1 LTLSVWESAEMA
13 SGGPKQTVSHYTIVE
28 KLGGGGMGV
37 VYKAEDLDLGRSVA
51 LKFLS
56 AEFAGDP
63 GALERFRREARA
75 ASSLNHPNICTIYEI
90 GREAGETF
98 IAMELLC
105 GATLKDRLAA
115 GALPTEEVR
124 GIAIEV
130 ADALDA
136 AHRAGIV
143 HRDIK
148 PANIFITAS
157 RQVKILDFG
166 LAKISATAGDDAE
179 TQTIEQSLTGAGRIV
194 GTVTHMSPEQ
204 IRAQPLD
211 GRTDIFS
218 LGVVLYEMATGKLPF
233 EGAGVGAI
241 FDSILNRDPDLSNIP
256 PALRGIVGRCLQKDR
271 ELRYASA
278 RDLAADLQRGV
289 ASAGR
294 AGFPRRWKIALPAVV
309 GALAATA
316 AGYFYPHRP
325 PKLTDKDT
333 ILVADFSNRAG
344 DPIFDDTL
352 RQGLEVQLQESP
364 FLSLVSSDRIQKTL
378 QLMGKPIA
386 TPLTGTVAR
395 DVCERTNSAAMLEG
409 SISSLGTQYLLGLK
423 ALNCRTGALILQQQV
438 QVGRKEDVIGAL
450 TQVAARFRKAAG
462 ESLATVERY
471 STPLDEAATPSLD
484 ALKAYSLAGKV
495 RDTQGHLKA
504 LPFFQRAVEI
514 DSEFASAHAW
524 LGRMY
529 GGVGEMTLGTGSAE
543 RAWRYRNRASDHERF
558 YIDFTYYRQVK
569 GDLEKSAQVCEAWI
583 QSYPRDSRPHGFLA
597 GSTLTELAQFERV
610 IEEGQKAVALDPDVA
625 FSWEHVAGAYV
636 LLDRLPEAKAVLQKA
651 AERKIAIPE
660 ILILR
665 YQIAFLENDR
675 QELARLTEA
684 GYKRSPTFC
693 EQEAH
698 VVAYAGQLRRA
709 RALSARA
716 VDLAGQGGRVERAG
730 QNQAGSAIRESL
742 FGNAVEAR
750 RQADA
755 ALDLSK
761 GGAVEYGAGFA
772 LGLAGEPARA
782 GTLAADL
789 EKRFP
794 EDTTFRTAY
803 VPVLRALDALGRHEP
818 ARAISALEPAA
829 TYELGFLEDHEGFN
843 GSMYAVYVRGLAYL
857 EQHKGLEAAAEFE
870 KILKHRG
877 IVLYDPIAAV
887 SRWRLGQ
894 AYAMA
899 GDVQRARAAYDE
911 LLALWK
917 NADSDLPILLKVR
930 SERAA
935 LH

>member
-1 LTLSVWESAEMA
+1 MA
-13 SGGPKQTVSHYTIVE
+13 AGGPKQKVSHYTIVE
-28 KLGGGGMGV
+28 KLGSGGMGV

-51 LKFLS
+51 LKFLPP
-56 AEFAGDP
+56 ELVGDP
-63 GALERFRREARA
+63 AALERFRREARA

-90 GREAGETF
+90 GRDGGETF
-98 IAMELLC
+98 IAMELLS

-115 GALPTEEVR
+115 GPLPPEEIR

-136 AHRAGIV
+136 AHRSGIV

-157 RQVKILDFG
+157 RHVKILDFG
-166 LAKISATAGDDAE
+166 LAKSSAAAFDNGE
-179 TQTIEQSLTGAGRIV
+179 TQTMEQSLTGAGRIV

-218 LGVVLYEMATGKLPF
+218 LGIVLYEMATGKLPF
-233 EGAGVGAI
+233 EGASPGAI
-241 FDSILNRDPDLSNIP
+241 FDSILNRDPDLGNIS
-256 PALRGIVGRCLQKDR
+256 PALRSIVGRCLRKDR
-271 ELRYASA
+271 DQRYASA
-278 RDLAADLQRGV
+278 GDLAADLRRGA
-289 ASAGR
+289 ASAV
-294 AGFPRRWKIALPAVV
+294 APVAFPGRWKIALPAAV
-309 GALAATA
+309 GALAAAA
-316 AGYFYPHRP
+316 AGYFYFHRP

-333 ILVADFSNRAG
+333 ILVADFNNRAG

-352 RQGLEVQLQESP
+352 RQGLEVQLQQSP
-364 FLSLVSSDRIQKTL
+364 FLSLVSSDRVQKTL
-378 QLMGKPIA
+378 QLMGKPDT

-395 DVCERTNSAAMLEG
+395 EVCERTNSAALLDG

-423 ALNCRTGALILQQQV
+423 AIDCRTGTLILQQQV
-438 QVGRKEDVIGAL
+438 PLRRKEDVIGAL
-450 TQVAARFRKAAG
+450 TQVAAKFRAAAG

-471 STPLDEAATPSLD
+471 STPLEEAATPSLE
-484 ALKAYSLAGKV
+484 ALKAYSLAGRV

-504 LPFFQRAVEI
+504 LPLFQRAVEI
-514 DSEFASAHAW
+514 DPEFASAHAW
-524 LGRMY
+524 LSRMY
-529 GGVGEMTLGTGSAE
+529 AGIGEFTLGTESAE
-543 RAWRYRNRASDHERF
+543 KAWRYRHRASDHERF

-569 GDLEKSAQVCEAWI
+569 GDLEKSVQTCEAWI
-583 QSYPRDSRPHGFLA
+583 QSYPRDSRPHGFLS
-597 GSTLTELAQFERV
+597 GSLSAEQGKFERV
-610 IEEGQKAVALDPDVA
+610 IDEGQKAIALEPDIP
-625 FSWEHVAGAYV
+625 FSWEHIAGAYV

-651 AERKIAIPE
+651 AERKMAIPE
-660 ILILR
+660 MLIWR
-665 YQIAFLENDR
+665 YQIAFLENNS

-709 RALSARA
+709 RMLSARS
-716 VDLAGQGGRVERAG
+716 VDLARQGGRLERAA
-730 QNQAGSAIRESL
+730 QDQAGSAIRESL

-750 RQADA
+750 RQAAA
-755 ALDLSK
+755 ALGLSK

-772 LGLAGEPARA
+772 LGLSGEPAQA
-782 GTLAADL
+782 ATLAADL
-789 EKRFP
+789 DKRFP
-794 EDTTFRTAY
+794 EDTTFRTAHL
-803 VPVLRALDALGRHEP
+803 PVLRALNALGRHEP
-818 ARAISALEPAA
+818 ARAIAELEPAA
-829 TYELGFLEDHEGFN
+829 TYELGFLAGHEGFN

-857 EQHKGLEAAAEFE
+857 ELHKGSEAAAEFE
-870 KILKHRG
+870 KVLKHRG
-877 IVLYDPIAAV
+877 IVLYDPIGPL

-899 GDVQRARAAYDE
+899 GDLQRARAAYDD
-911 LLALWK
+911 LLTLWK
-917 NADSDLPILLKVR
+917 NADPDIPILERVR

-935 LH
+935 LP